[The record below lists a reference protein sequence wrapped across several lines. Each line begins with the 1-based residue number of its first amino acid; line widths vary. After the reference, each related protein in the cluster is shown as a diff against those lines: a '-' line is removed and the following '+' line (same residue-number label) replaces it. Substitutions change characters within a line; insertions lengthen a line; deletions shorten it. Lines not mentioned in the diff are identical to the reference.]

1 MVEQLICNQ
10 QVGGSS
16 PSTSSISLIK
26 YGRFPEWP
34 KGTDCKS
41 VVYDF
46 GGSNPPPPTKKKQ
59 IPFRYLFLF
68 ACGGFESRLLTKRR
82 WRFVTGVA
90 FPQESEST
98 TSQHFTYTAVPFF
111 VIPQTLH
118 HTTACH
124 QPRLSHREANT
135 PPPSTSPILPFF
147 LGNPLDL
154 ASRRRPSP
162 ATTFPQGSESI
173 ISRHFI
179 PTAPLFPLTLH
190 YYVFHHSPI
199 TKNRRRSLSPAS
211 VCYYQTVSY
220 THLTLPTKRI
230 V

>member
-1 MVEQLICNQ
+1 M
-10 QVGGSS
+10 
-16 PSTSSISLIK
+16 
-26 YGRFPEWP
+26 
-34 KGTDCKS
+34 
-41 VVYDF
+41 
-46 GGSNPPPPTKKKQ
+46 
-59 IPFRYLFLF
+59 
-68 ACGGFESRLLTKRR
+68 TKRR

-135 PPPSTSPILPFF
+135 SPPSTSPILPFF
-147 LGNPLDL
+147 LGDPLDL

-211 VCYYQTVSY
+211 VCYYQICVIVRGT
-220 THLTLPTKRI
+220 TMLPAPSNRLPQSI
-230 V
+230 PSE